1 MIFFWVNSDIICDIY
16 LSTGSVKVHFGFPA
30 HLITHNTS
38 KSLLYFVKKYLKGHF
53 CRNIS
58 SFLHRY
64 DCWCISF
71 LYCHISLKS
80 NLYCYAEI
88 GCLEI
93 LITTRKFKNLQTIYC
108 KRFCKSKI
116 NRHCVR
122 SSNSRHYYFNL
133 REFFNGCGEMSCL
146 SGSLLF

>member
-1 MIFFWVNSDIICDIY
+1 MISFWVNSDIICDIY

-58 SFLHRY
+58 SF
-64 DCWCISF
+64 CIDTIVGVSPSYIVTHF
-71 LYCHISLKS
+71 
-80 NLYCYAEI
+80 LYCYAEI